1 LIRGLPGSGKSTLA
15 QQLCFSLSYPQDE
28 TSIPWF
34 EADQWFSRNGE
45 YKFIGAELGTAHGW
59 CQDHTEQAML
69 QGCNTV
75 IVSNTFVHRWELAV
89 YHSLAERFGY
99 KVQEIIC
106 KGDFGNVHNVP
117 EETLRRM
124 AQNFEF

>member
-1 LIRGLPGSGKSTLA
+1 MLDFHIRGG
-15 QQLCFSLSYPQDE
+15 
-28 TSIPWF
+28 IRHF
-34 EADQWFSRNGE
+34 EADQYFLATGKYVFVKE
-45 YKFIGAELGTAHGW
+45 QIQHAHLW
-59 CQDHTEQAML
+59 CQEQTENAM
-69 QGCNTV
+69 QSGVETI
-75 IVSNTFVHRWELAV
+75 IVSNTFVKQWELAV
-89 YHSLAERFGY
+89 YHSFAKQYGY